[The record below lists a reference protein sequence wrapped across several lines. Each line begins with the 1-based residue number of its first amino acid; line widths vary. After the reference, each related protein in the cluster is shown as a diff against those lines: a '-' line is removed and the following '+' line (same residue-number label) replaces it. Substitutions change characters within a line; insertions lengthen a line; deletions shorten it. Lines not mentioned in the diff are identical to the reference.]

1 MLQKILEKMKKNLL
15 IITNSYPIWMA
26 SFWNKN
32 VYSSYCG
39 HRFYFYILFWI
50 ILFYLPRIFA
60 KNAGRPPYQSIGI
73 SPKSYQSHI
82 DTPHVIW
89 MICWPITNSSV
100 FSFIWLQTETIQY
113 VISSIIFHK
122 HKGTKKCILL
132 KKSYFFCRK
141 YIHYYNGP
149 FALPSWIRPMYEC
162 VIIYV
167 WYKHTYT

>member
-15 IITNSYPIWMA
+15 IITNWYPICMA

-60 KNAGRPPYQSIGI
+60 KNARRPPYQSIGI

-122 HKGTKKCILL
+122 HKSTKKYL
-132 KKSYFFCRK
+132 K
-141 YIHYYNGP
+141 
-149 FALPSWIRPMYEC
+149 
-162 VIIYV
+162 
-167 WYKHTYT
+167 